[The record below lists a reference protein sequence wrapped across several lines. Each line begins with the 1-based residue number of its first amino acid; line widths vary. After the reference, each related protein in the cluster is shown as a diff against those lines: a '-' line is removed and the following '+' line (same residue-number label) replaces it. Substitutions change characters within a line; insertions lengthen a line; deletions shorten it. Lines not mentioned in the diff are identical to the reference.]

1 VPMKSAIRTDISAED
16 AILRQARRGK
26 HDLIVLGVSRRPGKA
41 LSFGD
46 VATALLESS
55 DRSLMFV
62 APLPAVSARRAAN
75 ANRATRSETKASAA

>member
-1 VPMKSAIRTDISAED
+1 
-16 AILRQARRGK
+16 
-26 HDLIVLGVSRRPGKA
+26 LGVSRRPGKA

-75 ANRATRSETKASAA
+75 ANRATRSETKAGAA